1 MLLEH
6 LALRRMDGGKKMTEE
21 EEVVVRVSKMTEEN
35 SRQTTLEEFGF
46 ECHRRCSV

>member
-21 EEVVVRVSKMTEEN
+21 KKVTEEN

-46 ECHRRCSV
+46 ECHRRSSV